1 MAERRRSAPALPAA
15 RELWACAAGLLLLG
29 GLVFG
34 SHVAGGGFYW
44 DDWENAATTRYEYQ
58 SGFLGP
64 LDLRQFLYQPGLA
77 LLLPIPH
84 AVIGLNPALHL
95 ALGIVLAA
103 LMSLS
108 LFALLRTGGMER
120 PHAAAIAAL
129 VLVFPWSDSTRLW
142 ATASIN
148 NVAVSL
154 CLAGAVLGMLGLAAE
169 GGRARRLTAA
179 SVALYVAS
187 VLTYSVAAVFALLSV
202 LAYAR
207 VVPLRD
213 ALRRWRLDLVAIFV
227 ALLYVGLT
235 TTKGTQSPRGA
246 LEHLE
251 TMVRQTG
258 TLFAMAVAPFGS
270 PPHAAVAAVVAA
282 LVAVAGAAAWRLPAT
297 DRARG
302 ELRRWLV
309 VAGGAVA
316 AVAAGYALFVPGD
329 PKYVPL
335 APGIYNRV
343 NIVAAIGFA
352 VAVHALAMLL
362 VTLVLRGRRL
372 RAARTA
378 AALVLTAVVAV
389 GWVRTTDDHQ
399 RDWERAAVLQE
410 RVLDRIERARGGVPR
425 GGTIYTFGHPVQAA
439 AGVPVFAQSWDL
451 DAAAKLRLRDPELV
465 AYPVR
470 PTATV
475 RCRPGSVA
483 IHDYR
488 FGKAL
493 PRSYRRL
500 VFLDVRDGRLRRIP
514 DPEACAVAAR
524 ELGAPVRRD

>member
-1 MAERRRSAPALPAA
+1 M
-15 RELWACAAGLLLLG
+15 GLLLLG
-29 GLVFG
+29 ALVFG

-64 LDLRQFLYQPGLA
+64 LDLRQFAYQPGLA
-77 LLLPIPH
+77 LLLPVPH
-84 AVIGLNPALHL
+84 ALFGLHPSLHI
-95 ALGIVLAA
+95 ALGVALAA

-108 LFALLRTGGMER
+108 LYAVLRTGRMER
-120 PHAAAIAAL
+120 LHAGAIAAL

-154 CLAGAVLGMLGLAAE
+154 CLAGMVLGMLGLAS
-169 GGRARRLTAA
+169 GGQRGRRLTVC

-187 VLTYSVAAVFALLSV
+187 VLTYSVAAVFALLSL

-207 VVPLRD
+207 VVPFRE
-213 ALRRWRLDLVAIFV
+213 ALRRWRVDLVAIFV
-227 ALLYVGLT
+227 AAVYVGLT
-235 TTKGTQSPRGA
+235 TTKGTQSPSGTI
-246 LEHLE
+246 EHLE

-258 TLFAMAVAPFGS
+258 TLFARALAPFGS
-270 PPHAAVAAVVAA
+270 PPGGLVGALAGT
-282 LVAVAGAAAWRLPAT
+282 LVAVAALAAWRLPAA
-297 DRARG
+297 DPARA

-309 VAGGAVA
+309 VTGGAVVA
-316 AVAAGYALFVPGD
+316 LAAGYALFVPGD

-352 VAVHALAMLL
+352 ALVVALAALL
-362 VTLVLRGRRL
+362 TALVLRGSRL
-372 RAARTA
+372 RNAR
-378 AALVLTAVVAV
+378 AALTLALAAVVAV
-389 GWVRTTDDHQ
+389 GWIRVTDDHQ
-399 RDWERAAVLQE
+399 RDWERATVLQD
-410 RVLDRIERARGGVPR
+410 RVLDGIERVRADVPR
-425 GGTIYTFGHPVQAA
+425 GGTVYTFGSPIQAA

-451 DAAAKLRLRDPELV
+451 DAAAKLRLDDPALV

-493 PRSYRRL
+493 PRLYDGL
-500 VFLDVRDGRLRRIP
+500 VFIDIRDGRLRRVP
-514 DPEACAVAAR
+514 DPAACVAAAI
-524 ELGAPVRRD
+524 ELGAPFRRD